1 MRFESYNPLFSKDLF
16 SMGFTLQHL
25 KIYTTNEN
33 WQASFLDRTNREAA
47 LSPLFK
53 LLDISDL
60 GFYYRTDD
68 TNFIGELDGEKL
80 K

>member
-1 MRFESYNPLFSKDLF
+1 
-16 SMGFTLQHL
+16 MGFTLQHL